1 MTLRGQESTATKL
14 LKITKVA
21 TGDTSYRFTSLAS
34 LINEESLE
42 RSFHELNKRRATGID
57 GVSLEEYGQSLKENI
72 HNLYE
77 RMKKFSYR
85 PQPVRRVGIPKA
97 NGKTR
102 MLGIP
107 TVEDKIVQRAIA
119 QILEAIYEPAFLE
132 MSYGFRPNRSCHDA
146 LEKLNKAIVA
156 QPTNYIIDADIKGF
170 FDNVKHEWIIKFL
183 EHRIADRNFIRLIV
197 RFLKSG
203 IMEEGKYYATEIGTP
218 QGGIIS
224 PILSNIYLH
233 YVLDLWV
240 EKSVKK
246 KCKGYVE
253 AIRYADD
260 FVICV
265 KYKEEAENIVKMLR
279 ERLNKFGLELSEEKT
294 RVIRF
299 GRFAKEKQKR
309 PPTFD
314 FLGITHY
321 CDISRNGK
329 FKVGRQTSR
338 KKLISKIKEMN
349 VWLKKVRNLVPI
361 ADIWTTLKQKLRG
374 HYQYY
379 GISGNYRKI
388 ASYYY
393 YVIKLTFK
401 WLNRRSQRKSYTWQ
415 GFTKYLL
422 KYPLPLPKIYH
433 SYVKRTQLC
442 EYD

>member
-1 MTLRGQESTATKL
+1 MTPRGQESTATKL
-14 LKITKVA
+14 LKITEVA
-21 TGDTSYRFTSLAS
+21 TRDTTYKFTSLAS
-34 LINEESLE
+34 MLNEEFLE
-42 RSFHELNKRRATGID
+42 RSFHELNKHSASGID
-57 GVSLEEYGQSLKENI
+57 GVSLGEYGSALKENI

-77 RMKKFSYR
+77 RMLKFSYR
-85 PQPVRRVGIPKA
+85 PQPVRRVGIPKS

-107 TVEDKIVQRAIA
+107 TVEDKIVQRAIS
-119 QILEAIYEPAFLE
+119 QILEAIFEPSFLD
-132 MSYGFRPNRSCHDA
+132 MSYGFRPNRSCHEA
-146 LEKLNKAIVA
+146 LDKLDKIIAT

-218 QGGIIS
+218 QGGVIS

-246 KCKGYVE
+246 KCSGYVE

-260 FVICV
+260 FVICA
-265 KYKEEAENIVKMLR
+265 KNKEEAENIVRMLR

-299 GRFAKEKQKR
+299 GRFANDKQKR

-321 CDISRNGK
+321 CDTSRNGK

-338 KKLISKIKEMN
+338 KKLISKVKEMN
-349 VWLKKVRNLVPI
+349 VWLKKVRNLFPI
-361 ADIWTTLKQKLRG
+361 ENIWTTLKQKLRG

-379 GISGNYRKI
+379 GISGNFRKI
-388 ASYYY
+388 SSYYY
-393 YVIKLTFK
+393 SVIKLAFK
-401 WLNRRSQRKSYTWQ
+401 WLNRRSQKKSYAWQ
-415 GFTKYLL
+415 GFIKYLT

-433 SYVKRTQLC
+433 GYAKQTQM
-442 EYD
+442 

>member
-1 MTLRGQESTATKL
+1 MTHRGQENTATKL
-14 LKITKVA
+14 LKITEVA
-21 TGDTSYRFTSLAS
+21 TRNTTYKFTSLAS
-34 LINEESLE
+34 LINEEFLE
-42 RSFHELNKRRATGID
+42 RSFHELNKHKATGID
-57 GVSLEEYGQSLKENI
+57 GVSLEEYGIALKENI
-72 HNLYE
+72 HNLHE
-77 RMKKFSYR
+77 KMLKFSYR

-119 QILEAIYEPAFLE
+119 QILEAIYEPAFLD

-146 LEKLNKAIVA
+146 LEKLNKAIVT

-203 IMEEGKYYATEIGTP
+203 IMEEGKYYATETGTP
-218 QGGIIS
+218 QGGVIS

-240 EKSVKK
+240 ERSVKK

-265 KYKEEAENIVKMLR
+265 KYQEDAEDIVKMLR

-299 GRFAKEKQKR
+299 GRFAKEKQKK
-309 PPTFD
+309 PPPFD

-321 CDISRNGK
+321 CDTSRNGK

-338 KKLISKIKEMN
+338 KKLISKLKEIN
-349 VWLKKVRNLVPI
+349 AWLKKVRNLFPI
-361 ADIWTTLKQKLRG
+361 EKIWTTLKQKLRG

-379 GISGNYRKI
+379 GISGNSRKI

-393 YVIKLTFK
+393 SVIKLSFK
-401 WLNRRSQRKSYTWQ
+401 WLNRRSQKKSYSWQ
-415 GFTKYLL
+415 GFIKYLK

-433 SYVKRTQLC
+433 GYVK
-442 EYD
+442 